1 MCGKTGAVVVA
12 LFATEKVYGDL
23 IKGFAT
29 TSIETANGER
39 HFLLM
44 VG

>member
-29 TSIETANGER
+29 TSMKQQMER
-39 HFLLM
+39 DTFY
-44 VG
+44 